1 MHLTTHR
8 SMRLTRHQS
17 IHHRVAG
24 LVAVAL
30 IVLAAGCASSG
41 ASAGGATTPE
51 TTLVRGARSTLAIDT
66 RRENEE
72 RVDSLPVSPQ
82 QLFGVLPQVLASLTL
97 RTATLDQ
104 GALRIASAPTQ
115 FRRTIDG
122 ERLSHFISC
131 GVTAMGNNADLYS
144 VTLRVQSW
152 VERAGET
159 ASVLHTVVR
168 ATARPN
174 DNGSGSSVNC
184 ASNGKLEGRVRA
196 LAVLKVMETR

>member
-1 MHLTTHR
+1 MHVTMHLSMHR
-8 SMRLTRHQS
+8 SMHQ
-17 IHHRVAG
+17 RVAA
-24 LVAVAL
+24 LVSVAL

-41 ASAGGATTPE
+41 AGTGGATTPE
-51 TTLVRGARSTLAIDT
+51 TTVVRGARSTLAIDT
-66 RRENEE
+66 RRESEE

-82 QLFGVLPQVLASLTL
+82 QLFGVLPQVLASLNM

-104 GALRIASAPTQ
+104 GALSITSAPTQ
-115 FRRTIDG
+115 FRRVLDG

-144 VTLRVQSW
+144 VTLRVHTW
-152 VERAGET
+152 VERAGEA
-159 ASVLHTVVR
+159 ASVLHTIVR

-196 LAVLKVMETR
+196 LAVLKVIEAR